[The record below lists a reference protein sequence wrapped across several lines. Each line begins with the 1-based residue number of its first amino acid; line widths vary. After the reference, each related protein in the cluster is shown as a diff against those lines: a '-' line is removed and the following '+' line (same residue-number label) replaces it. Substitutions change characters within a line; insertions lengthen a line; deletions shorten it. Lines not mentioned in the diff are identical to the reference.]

1 MKGKW
6 VLCKWGGKRGGMKPL
21 TLEERSTRGAREGEG
36 EWNEEFLAVI
46 YSGKNGAVILSYKL
60 ESYYF

>member
-1 MKGKW
+1 MLYK
-6 VLCKWGGKRGGMKPL
+6 VGGKQGRMKPL
-21 TLEERSTRGAREGEG
+21 TLEELSTRGKREGEG

>member
-1 MKGKW
+1 MKGK
-6 VLCKWGGKRGGMKPL
+6 LSALRSGRAARRNEAFDLGRAEYYGGGGL
-21 TLEERSTRGAREGEG
+21 G
-36 EWNEEFLAVI
+36 EWNEELLAVI